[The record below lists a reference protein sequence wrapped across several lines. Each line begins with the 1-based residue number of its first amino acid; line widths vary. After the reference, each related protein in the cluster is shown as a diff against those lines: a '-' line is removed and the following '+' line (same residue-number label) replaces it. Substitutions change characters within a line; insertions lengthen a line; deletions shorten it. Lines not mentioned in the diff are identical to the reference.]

1 MSDTT
6 AISACPACSAAPL
19 AERVAEPAA
28 QAGDLI
34 LSLPTI
40 HCAACIG
47 KVEARL
53 ANMPG
58 VRAARVNL
66 SRKRVTISA
75 DPDLSADTVI
85 DALEAIGFE
94 ANELDGAMMAAVETD
109 PAGRKMLTQLAVAG
123 FAMMNVML
131 FSIAVWS
138 GASDSTKHL
147 FHWISASISV
157 PALMFS
163 AQIFFISAWSA
174 LRVGQLNMD
183 VPISLAIVLAALMSL
198 YETIIGT
205 YHVYFDAAL
214 SLTFFLLCGRY
225 LDHRMRVAARSAAQ
239 ELSALEIPRCTRLTG
254 EGRETVNVADLSIG
268 DRIEVP
274 QGMRVPV
281 DGTLTGG
288 SSEMDRS
295 FLTGESLPVAVTS
308 GDTLC
313 AGEINLGAPLTLQ
326 VTAVGEDTTLRRM
339 AALVE
344 TAENARN
351 CYTAMA
357 DKAAKL
363 YAPLVHILAFAAFL
377 AWVFFSGD
385 VMLSINI
392 AISVLIITCPCALGL
407 AVPAVMVQACRRL
420 FSRGFLVKDDT
431 ALERLAECDAVVFD
445 KTGTLT
451 EGGTVLDME
460 HLSAGEKSVLAALA
474 SQSAHPVARV
484 VAQAIPDDVVPAKL
498 EDIREVPGN
507 GMEAIWNGETVRF
520 GRADWCGGAAS
531 SPALRIGAAPAKA
544 LSIEEVLRPGAR
556 AAVKTLNA
564 LGLPGAVF
572 SGDTARATGKVAE
585 ALGITDI
592 RGELRPEE
600 KLAAIEE
607 MQAAGKRVLMVGDG
621 LNDTAALVA
630 AHASISPASALDASR
645 TAADIVL
652 LNRSMEDL
660 GHAISVARTARLR
673 VSQNFSIATAYNLI
687 AIPIALAGY
696 ATPLMAAIA
705 MSVSSITVLLNA
717 ARIR

>member
-1 MSDTT
+1 MSDAST
-6 AISACPACSAAPL
+6 ISACPACSAAPL
-19 AERVAEPAA
+19 AEHLAEPAA

-47 KVEARL
+47 KIEGALSRL
-53 ANMPG
+53 EG
-58 VRAARVNL
+58 IKTARVNL

-75 DPDLSADTVI
+75 APELSLDTI
-85 DALEAIGFE
+85 IASLAAIGFE
-94 ANELDGAMMAAVETD
+94 ANELDGEMMAAVEAD
-109 PAGRKMLTQLAVAG
+109 PAGRRLLTQLAVAG

-131 FSIAVWS
+131 FSVAVWS

-147 FHWISASISV
+147 FHWISASISI

-163 AQIFFISAWSA
+163 AQVFFRSAWSA
-174 LRVGQLNMD
+174 LRVGHLNMD
-183 VPISLAIVLAALMSL
+183 VPISLAIALAGAMSL
-198 YETIIGT
+198 YETVIGT

-239 ELSALEIPRCTRLTG
+239 ELSALEIPRCLRVNDG
-254 EGRETVNVADLSIG
+254 QRETVNVADLAIG
-268 DRIEVP
+268 DQIEVL
-274 QGMRVPV
+274 QGMRIPV
-281 DGTLTGG
+281 DGVLTSAQG
-288 SSEMDRS
+288 EVDRS
-295 FLTGESLPVAVTS
+295 FLTGESLPVLVRAQEP
-308 GDTLC
+308 LC
-313 AGEINLGAPLTLQ
+313 AGEINLGRPLGLR
-326 VTAVGEDTTLRRM
+326 VTAIGEDTTLRQM

-351 CYTAMA
+351 RYTALA
-357 DKAAKL
+357 DRAAKL
-363 YAPLVHILAFAAFL
+363 YAPLVHILALAAF
-377 AWVFFSGD
+377 AVWIFASGD
-385 VMLSINI
+385 LMLSINI

-431 ALERLAECDAVVFD
+431 ALERLAECDMVVFD

-451 EGGTVLDME
+451 EGGTVLDMG
-460 HLSAGEKSVLAALA
+460 HLNAQEQSVLAALA

-484 VAQAIPDDVVPAKL
+484 VMQAMGDQVIPAELHDPC
-498 EDIREVPGN
+498 EVPGH
-507 GMEAIWNGETVRF
+507 GMEALWNGETVRF
-520 GRADWCGGAAS
+520 GRADWCGGAES
-531 SPALRIGAAPAKA
+531 SPALRIGAQPAKA
-544 LSIEEVLRPGAR
+544 LSIEEILRPGAR
-556 AAVKTLNA
+556 HAVETLAA

-572 SGDTARATGKVAE
+572 SGDTAQASQKVAN
-585 ALGITDI
+585 ALGITEV
-592 RGELRPEE
+592 RAGLRPEE

-607 MQAAGKRVLMVGDG
+607 LQAAGKRVLMVGDG

-660 GHAISVARTARLR
+660 GKAVCVARTARLR
-673 VSQNFSIATAYNLI
+673 VEQNFSIATAYNLI
-687 AIPIALAGY
+687 AVPVALLGY
-696 ATPLMAAIA
+696 ATPLAAAIA
-705 MSVSSITVLLNA
+705 MSLSSITVLLNA
-717 ARIR
+717 SRIK